1 MKRIAIFID
10 GTWNRPDAEYPTNV
24 VRLSRCVAQ
33 HGAGADG
40 LAMPQVVLYSPG
52 VGCGRG
58 NNWAA
63 RRMDRLLGGALG
75 WGLTDII
82 EDVYRSLVFLYE
94 PGDEI
99 MVFGFSRGAFAARS
113 LVGLIR
119 SCGIPERDKLAE
131 IPEAMRRYRSR
142 KPETHPDHPD
152 TLAFRAA
159 FAPRVYINETE
170 AKWRKKND
178 KPIKDAVRLGVAYLG
193 VWDTVSALGLPAF
206 VPMADR
212 FNAQYQFHDAKL
224 SSVVLRA
231 RHAISIDERR
241 KTFPTYPWSNMPE
254 LNEKYE
260 SNLVPTHMQQW
271 FPGNHGSVGG
281 GGSRVGLSSIALNW
295 IVLGAQSAGLALNWS
310 EMDRVATRFDVAE
323 RLDNKFGPV
332 GLSGAMMS
340 ALSKD
345 RDGPSGMDELSM
357 AALDRCQK
365 DETYKQNPTLRRI
378 YHEIQEVGDDQ
389 RNAIRKARHWADGG
403 YTHLPD
409 EVTRPREWF

>member
-1 MKRIAIFID
+1 MKRIVIFID
-10 GTWNRPDAEYPTNV
+10 GTWNRPDAEHPTNV

-33 HGAGADG
+33 HGAGAEAT
-40 LAMPQVVLYSPG
+40 AMPQVVLYSPG
-52 VGCGRG
+52 VGSGRG
-58 NNWAA
+58 NNWLA

-82 EDVYRSLVFLYE
+82 EDVYRNLVFLYE

-119 SCGIPERDKLAE
+119 SSGIPERDKLAD

-142 KPETHPDHPD
+142 DPETHPDHPD
-152 TLAFRAA
+152 TLEWRAD
-159 FAPRVYINETE
+159 FAPRVYINDEE
-170 AKWRKKND
+170 AKWRRKHG
-178 KPIKDAVRLGVAYLG
+178 KPINDAVRLGIAYLG

-206 VPMADR
+206 VPFAER
-212 FNAQYQFHDAKL
+212 FNTQYRFHDAKL

-241 KTFPTYPWSNMPE
+241 KTFPSFPWSNMPE
-254 LNEKYE
+254 LNEKFD
-260 SNLVPTHMQQW
+260 SNLVPSHMQQW

-295 IVLGAQSAGLALNWS
+295 LALGAHAAGLALNWA
-310 EMDRVATRFDVAE
+310 ELDRVAVRFNVAE
-323 RLDNKFGPV
+323 QLDNKFGPV
-332 GLSGAMMS
+332 GPSGFLLNAFS
-340 ALSKD
+340 ND
-345 RDGPSGMDELSM
+345 RDGPSGMHELSM
-357 AALDRCQK
+357 AALDRCHK
-365 DETYKQNPTLRRI
+365 DVDYRRNPTLRRI
-378 YHEIQEVGDDQ
+378 YHEIQGVDDA
-389 RNAIRKARHWADGG
+389 RRDAVRKARRWADGG

-409 EVTRPREWF
+409 SITRPRDWA